1 MKKINLLF
9 LAVLFSMMAFANV
22 TDEGTSSASGFT
34 VVNLNHSSIFK
45 VIYKAAEKS
54 NVKLSILDNKGVLIF
69 QETMRQTDGFVRP
82 YNFVNIGAG
91 EYVIELESGN
101 SKRAEKIIY
110 STGKIERTGK
120 VVNINK
126 LAGQENKY
134 VVALSMPAQDIVT
147 INIFDEAHE
156 LIHSETHR
164 VHGEFGQVY
173 NLKKLKSFT
182 IEISDSSGLVK
193 TVKY

>member
-9 LAVLFSMMAFANV
+9 LAVLFSVKAFANI
-22 TDEGTSSASGFT
+22 TDEVPSSASGFT
-34 VVNLNHSSIFK
+34 IVNLNHSSIFK

-54 NVKLSILDNKGVLIF
+54 NVKLSILDNKGLLIF
-69 QETMRQTDGFVRP
+69 QETMRQTNGFVRP
-82 YNFVNIGAG
+82 YNFVNMGVG

-101 SKRAEKIIY
+101 SKRAEKITY

-126 LAGQENKY
+126 LAGQENKF
-134 VVALSMPAQDIVT
+134 VVALSMPLQDIVT

-164 VHGEFGQVY
+164 VQGEFGQVY

>member
-9 LAVLFSMMAFANV
+9 LAVIFSVMAFANV

-120 VVNINK
+120 VVNISK
-126 LAGQENKY
+126 Q
-134 VVALSMPAQDIVT
+134 T
-147 INIFDEAHE
+147 TF
-156 LIHSETHR
+156 
-164 VHGEFGQVY
+164 
-173 NLKKLKSFT
+173 
-182 IEISDSSGLVK
+182 
-193 TVKY
+193 

>member
-9 LAVLFSMMAFANV
+9 LAVIFSVMAFANV

-82 YNFVNIGAG
+82 YNFANIGAG

-164 VHGEFGQVY
+164 VYGEFGQVY